1 MWHSESFDS
10 SLTRQ
15 TFVLQRLWKKR
26 SRKLLSQDVYFS
38 QPMVSC
44 RKRNLVLVTFPQSH
58 YIFIQQLFHLKCS
71 KPDIYLCIS
80 VMCLLSCAGGICLPR
95 DRKIGK
101 PQSSSS
107 ASPYRTEVI
116 GDPRTFREDSFLC
129 WTHQWY
135 YFFRIT
141 LD

>member
-1 MWHSESFDS
+1 MELVQNSTFIQKQGQRQAMHQVCWGGSCIFMWHSESFDS

-38 QPMVSC
+38 QPMLSC

-58 YIFIQQLFHLKCS
+58 YVFIQQLFHLKCIKSTCS

-101 PQSSSS
+101 P
-107 ASPYRTEVI
+107 
-116 GDPRTFREDSFLC
+116 
-129 WTHQWY
+129 
-135 YFFRIT
+135 
-141 LD
+141 